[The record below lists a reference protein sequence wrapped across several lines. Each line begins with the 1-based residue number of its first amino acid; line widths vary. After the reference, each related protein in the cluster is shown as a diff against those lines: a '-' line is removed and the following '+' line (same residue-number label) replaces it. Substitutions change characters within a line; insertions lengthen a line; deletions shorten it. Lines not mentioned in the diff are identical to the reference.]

1 MFEALFT
8 NGGTIDRYRGAPLL
22 EERLSY
28 LLHCAEAGARL
39 PTLRKIAAHQTSLV
53 HFLDLHSI
61 ATNGMDASPTDV
73 RRPRDQVDPRG
84 PTAS

>member
-8 NGGTIDRYRGAPLL
+8 DGGTIDRYRGAPLL

-28 LLHCAEAGARL
+28 LLHCAEAGSRL

-53 HFLDLHSI
+53 HILDLHE
-61 ATNGMDASPTDV
+61 D
-73 RRPRDQVDPRG
+73 DQVSVARVEAAADK
-84 PTAS
+84 